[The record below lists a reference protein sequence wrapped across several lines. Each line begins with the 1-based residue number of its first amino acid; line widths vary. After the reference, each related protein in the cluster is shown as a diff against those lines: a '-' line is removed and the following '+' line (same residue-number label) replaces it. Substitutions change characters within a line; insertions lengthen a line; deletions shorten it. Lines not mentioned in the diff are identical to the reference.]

1 MSRRTSFHNAGASL
15 IIVLCRS
22 CACRSLRKTECALK
36 CLTCVECNTCFLQ
49 RKIHSLCRYGC
60 IIVAAPWP
68 KVAEINSM
76 GLVKPSN
83 LLGSWRFFHRKDPA
97 HLLNLGG
104 FGALLAIL
112 PLERP
117 PCHDVLKPRAVCD
130 GGLPK
135 S

>member
-1 MSRRTSFHNAGASL
+1 MCFETFDMRRVQYLLLFRSKTFFVQIWLHHSGCSVAQSCRNNSL
-15 IIVLCRS
+15 
-22 CACRSLRKTECALK
+22 
-36 CLTCVECNTCFLQ
+36 
-49 RKIHSLCRYGC
+49 
-60 IIVAAPWP
+60 
-68 KVAEINSM
+68 

-83 LLGSWRFFHRKDPA
+83 LLGSWLLDSSGFFHRKDPA

-112 PLERP
+112 PLETP